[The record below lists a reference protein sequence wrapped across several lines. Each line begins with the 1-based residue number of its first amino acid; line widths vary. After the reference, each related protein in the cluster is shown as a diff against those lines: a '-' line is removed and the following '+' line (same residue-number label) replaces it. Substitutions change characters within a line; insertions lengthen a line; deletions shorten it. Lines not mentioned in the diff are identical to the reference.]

1 MSEIHDLQNI
11 THQYR
16 KSLEAFEN
24 RTAKEARRI
33 DLEGSGEERQTI
45 ARMDADLSAIEQR
58 LQDMAAQKAAAER
71 RARDLEAKLAEPT
84 YRARLTDA
92 KLLDASSEEYAQR
105 WIKAV
110 ARGDAAEMRTLSTG
124 SSGAGI
130 PTDMER
136 RIVDRMFQ
144 ANVLRQI
151 APVSTIDSRRTI
163 PVQNALPTT
172 ALVVESVTG
181 TPATISASDPSFST
195 AISVVPY
202 KLVTRVEMS
211 QEFIEDA
218 IGQGGVGSGLQY
230 VADKCGLSVAL
241 KQEEYYTTGTGSA
254 QPQGICDSSGGI
266 TQGVDLGAGVA
277 VTTIDADDVIDTVH
291 AVPVAY
297 RNSPRFRWFMSDTA
311 LKVIRKLKTTNG
323 DFIFSPVNTGGGQ
336 NVAGLPGTIYGIPYS
351 IGQYVPTATSNG
363 NIFAV
368 VGDFNYFEIFDRTGI
383 TSMVDPYSG
392 AANHLVNLYVYTRTD
407 SHIMLPEA
415 FAAIIG

>member
-1 MSEIHDLQNI
+1 MSDIHDLQNV

-16 KSLEAFEN
+16 KSLAEF
-24 RTAKEARRI
+24 EARTGKQARFI
-33 DLEGSGEERQTI
+33 DTVGNGEERQVI
-45 ARMDADLSAIEQR
+45 DRMDADLSAIEAR
-58 LQDMAAQKAAAER
+58 MQDMAAQKAAAEH
-71 RARDLEAKLAEPT
+71 RAAQLEAKLAEPT
-84 YRARLTDA
+84 YRAKPSEA
-92 KLLDASSEEYAQR
+92 KLLDVASEEYAQR

-144 ANVLRQI
+144 ANVMRQI
-151 APVSTIDSRRTI
+151 AVVNTIDSKRTI

-172 ALVVESVTG
+172 ALVAESTTG
-181 TPATISASDPSFST
+181 SPVTISASDPSFST

-202 KLVTRVEMS
+202 KYVTRVEMS

-241 KQEEYYTTGTGSA
+241 KQEEAYTVGTGSS
-254 QPQGICDSSGGI
+254 QPQGICDTSGGV
-266 TQGVDLGAGVA
+266 TQGVDLAGALDTLTADEV
-277 VTTIDADDVIDTVH
+277 IDAVH
-291 AVPVAY
+291 SVAPQY
-297 RNSPRFRWFMSDTA
+297 RASPRFRWLVSDTA
-311 LKVIRKLKTTNG
+311 LKVIRKLKDTAG
-323 DFIFSPVNTGGGQ
+323 YYVFSPAAAINQT
-336 NVAGLPGTIYGIPYS
+336 NVVGLPGTIYGVPYS
-351 IGQYVPTATSNG
+351 VGQYVPTATSAG
-363 NIFAV
+363 NRYAI
-368 VGDFNYFEIFDRTGI
+368 VGDFNYFEIFDRTGM

-392 AANHLVNLYVYTRTD
+392 AVNHLVNLYVYTRTD

-415 FAAIIG
+415 FAAIYTSV